1 MFFFHAIT
9 SCLQMLGS
17 RGIEEC
23 TGNLCTKL
31 FLSYWDATRCSFLD
45 SCAIAVE
52 GWIILVTGVHEEAQ
66 EDDLHETFSEYGE
79 IKNLHLNLDR
89 RTGFV
94 KGYALIE
101 YETKK
106 EAQGAIDNLNGKQL
120 LTQTISVNWAFSSG
134 PLHRRNVRRRWDY
147 HYAFWVFSCVS
158 RLVTEVASL
167 RPP

>member
-1 MFFFHAIT
+1 
-9 SCLQMLGS
+9 MLGS

-134 PLHRRNVRRRWDY
+134 PLHRRNVRRR
-147 HYAFWVFSCVS
+147 
-158 RLVTEVASL
+158 
-167 RPP
+167 